1 MPDFDLIDQS
11 LPLRQS
17 ASSSN
22 EKSLHSVNLCHVS
35 LAPVNEVECV
45 QLIADAIDAGQ
56 GGWCVTVNLENLR
69 KTATSPELQRLVE
82 SSTLRVADGIT
93 LVWASRLRGNPLPE
107 RVCGSNLIYSLTDEA
122 AHRGR
127 SVFLLGGN
135 EGTAD
140 RAAAILRQRNP
151 ELNIAG
157 TLCPPLGFERDPAQV
172 EEIIK
177 VLRRT
182 KPDIIYVAVGFP
194 KSERLI
200 ARICHIC
207 PNAWWMGV
215 GISFS
220 YVTQDIKRPPRWAQS
235 LGFETLYRL
244 LQEPQRLA
252 RRYLLDGPP
261 FAIKLLLWS
270 LILRFIKPIAPVR
283 QR

>member
-11 LPLRQS
+11 SPLHQS
-17 ASSSN
+17 AN
-22 EKSLHSVNLCHVS
+22 FLDEQSLHSVHLCRVS
-35 LAPVNEVECV
+35 LAPVTEVECV
-45 QLIADAIDAGQ
+45 QLIADAIDTGC

-69 KTATSPELQRLVE
+69 KTAANPELQRLVE

-93 LVWASRLRGNPLPE
+93 LVWASWLRGVPLPE

-122 AHRGR
+122 AKRGL

-140 RAAAILRQRNP
+140 RAAEILRQRNRG
-151 ELNIAG
+151 LKIAG
-157 TLCPPLGFERDPAQV
+157 TLCPPVGFERDLEQV
-172 EEIIK
+172 EKILEI
-177 VLRRT
+177 LRRAQ
-182 KPDIIYVAVGFP
+182 PDIIYVAVGFP

-200 ARICHIC
+200 ARIRHVC
-207 PNAWWMGV
+207 PNAWWLGV

-220 YVTQDIKRPPRWAQS
+220 YVTQDIKRPPRWAQN

-261 FAIKLLLWS
+261 FAAKLLLLS
-270 LILRFIKPIAPVR
+270 LVQRFTDQIAASNR
-283 QR
+283 R